1 MLHIYLF
8 KTLSYIKISIG
19 KFRRSRVLD
28 VQSDVIKLKVVY
40 IFVTVPTYERC
51 SILIYAM
58 KQHSFFLIWAMSFL
72 LQLQATDNRR
82 HACCSLMLN
91 L

>member
-1 MLHIYLF
+1 MF
-8 KTLSYIKISIG
+8 CKISLG

-40 IFVTVPTYERC
+40 ICMTVPIYKRC

-58 KQHSFFLIWAMSFL
+58 KKQSFFLIWAMSFL
-72 LQLQATDNRR
+72 LKVLNKENIFFPTS
-82 HACCSLMLN
+82 CKFFSLN
-91 L
+91 